1 MSAKKLIDRVQ
12 NSSPIEQRLIA
23 NLLDSSV
30 QFKDALSTVLLESKQ
45 HKSLAAYWQ
54 TVIDVS
60 LAATHASNVT
70 ANHKSQGLEQMI
82 TALTAPELLA
92 ELAPADPLAAAR
104 LRGMKIKQELLHGDG
119 SPLKS
124 DEVAQLLGISRQAV
138 DKRRSKGQLLAVSLG
153 KRGYFYPLWQFQAG
167 GVLPG
172 LDLVLAALAKFD
184 GWTQLMFMKTG
195 DLRLNDLTPLECLI
209 AGDVDGVVAT
219 ALCYG
224 EPNPA

>member
-1 MSAKKLIDRVQ
+1 MSTQKLIDRVQ
-12 NSSPIEQRLIA
+12 NSSPIEQRLIS
-23 NLLDSSV
+23 NLLDTSV

-45 HKSLAAYWQ
+45 HKNLTAYWQ

-70 ANHKSQGLEQMI
+70 ANPQAQGLEQMI
-82 TALTAPELLA
+82 IALTAPELLV

-104 LRGMKIKQELLHGDG
+104 LRGMKVKQELLHGDG

-153 KRGYFYPLWQFQAG
+153 KRGYYYPLWQFQTDG
-167 GVLPG
+167 ILPG
-172 LDLVLAALAKFD
+172 LDLVLAALAQFD
-184 GWTQLMFMKTG
+184 AWTQLMFMKTG
-195 DLRLNDLTPLECLI
+195 DLRLNNLTPLECLI
-209 AGDVDGVVAT
+209 AGDINGVVDA
-219 ALCYG
+219 ARCYG